1 MSNKVPRGFS
11 ATKLVVR
18 NVAFEATKRDIQKL
32 FNPFGQLKQVR
43 LPKKFDGAHRGFAFI
58 EFNTRATQAAMDA
71 LKGTHLYGRHII
83 IERAA
88 DEEEDV
94 EAIRKKTTSKF
105 EAAERASK
113 RSRIG
118 S

>member
-1 MSNKVPRGFS
+1 
-11 ATKLVVR
+11 
-18 NVAFEATKRDIQKL
+18 
-32 FNPFGQLKQVR
+32 
-43 LPKKFDGAHRGFAFI
+43 
-58 EFNTRATQAAMDA
+58 MDA